1 MLDRLTDLA
10 IGNVISNAIN
20 IGNRLNIFK
29 AIAEISNEENPVLPE
44 QIAAKAG
51 CKERYVRE
59 WCNTL
64 ACGNI
69 LEVNEKEEFWI
80 SKENVEA
87 LTNTS
92 FQLMFH
98 TMLPTVLRPIDSLIE
113 CFKKD
118 GPYGLDYS
126 IYSDFEDMQAM
137 FTKTVYEQHMISG
150 LIPAFGNG
158 IKEKLEDGGFRV
170 LDVGCGEGFH
180 SCLLAE
186 NYSKSQFVG
195 LDICEKAIKSAKL
208 NKKSDGSDFQ
218 NLEFVVGDA
227 MIMPEDWTGCFDL
240 VAFFGSLHD
249 LLRPDLSLLEVH
261 RVLKPGGMVV
271 LTESD
276 GTSNVFQ
283 DREAFGK
290 MSALQYGGSMLH
302 CLPVGSNSSDAMGYG
317 SMWGRKRAT
326 ELMTKCGFKD
336 IEITPIIHFPGSVF
350 YVLKK

>member
-1 MLDRLTDLA
+1 M
-10 IGNVISNAIN
+10 
-20 IGNRLNIFK
+20 
-29 AIAEISNEENPVLPE
+29 
-44 QIAAKAG
+44 
-51 CKERYVRE
+51 
-59 WCNTL
+59 
-64 ACGNI
+64 
-69 LEVNEKEEFWI
+69 NEKEEFWI

-249 LLRPDLSLLEVH
+249 LLRPDLV
-261 RVLKPGGMVV
+261 
-271 LTESD
+271 
-276 GTSNVFQ
+276 
-283 DREAFGK
+283 
-290 MSALQYGGSMLH
+290 
-302 CLPVGSNSSDAMGYG
+302 
-317 SMWGRKRAT
+317 RK
-326 ELMTKCGFKD
+326 
-336 IEITPIIHFPGSVF
+336 IP
-350 YVLKK
+350 